1 LDASADAFEQADPG
15 CLDAKWPE
23 NNNNGN
29 YEQELE
35 AIFKATQLD
44 DL

>member
-1 LDASADAFEQADPG
+1 LNASADAPEQADSG
-15 CLDAKWPE
+15 CLDDKWPE

-29 YEQELE
+29 YKQELE
-35 AIFKATQLD
+35 TIFEATQLD